1 MPSYTLSKAAE
12 RDLAGIATYTI
23 EAFGIEQALAY
34 RDGLIGCFNF
44 LAEHPKSARL
54 RAELNPPVRA
64 RRFQSHLIF
73 YDEQPDGGI
82 LILRVRHGREDW
94 LADADGA

>member
-12 RDLAGIATYTI
+12 RDLAQIAAYTI
-23 EAFGIEQALAY
+23 ETFGIEQALAY
-34 RDGLIGCFNF
+34 RDGLIGCSNF

-54 RAELNPPVRA
+54 RHELNPPVRA

-73 YDEQPDGGI
+73 YDEQPDGGV

-94 LADADGA
+94 LDGE